1 MPKVELKALPMHLKY
16 VFLEE
21 NEAKPVV
28 ISNDLSLEDEAQ
40 LIEVL
45 RKHKEAIGWR
55 ISYLKRINP
64 TYCMHKIKMEERY
77 KPVRQLQ

>member
-1 MPKVELKALPMHLKY
+1 MKKDNLVEKPKVELKALPTHLKY

-28 ISNDLSLEDEAQ
+28 ISNDLSSNEETW

-45 RKHKEAIGWR
+45 RKHKEATR
-55 ISYLKRINP
+55 
-64 TYCMHKIKMEERY
+64 
-77 KPVRQLQ
+77 